1 MNTSTNPSPN
11 TTSAST
17 RTSTGTGTGTDARAS
32 ANASSIY
39 KTEAGA
45 REIQQRY
52 REMLQAWPVPAEEI
66 RIPTREGETF
76 VLVSGPKDAPPVLLL
91 HGSGANTTM
100 WQDDIASWSRHFRTY
115 ALDLIGEPGLSATS
129 RPPLSSDAHA
139 LWLDEVLEHLGI
151 TRTAIVAISL
161 GGWVALDYATRRPD
175 RVTRLALLCPGG
187 LGKQKTA
194 WLFKAVLLRAFGR
207 RGVRRSVATGTG
219 LEAPEVQHLLDHVML
234 TFTHFK
240 PRTERLPLFPDSA
253 LRRLTM
259 PMLVTVGSR
268 DAFFDSEDTARR
280 VRQCLPHATVK
291 VLPEAGHALLNQTDS
306 ILTFL
311 RAD

>member
-1 MNTSTNPSPN
+1 M
-11 TTSAST
+11 SAST
-17 RTSTGTGTGTDARAS
+17 NAPTSTST
-32 ANASSIY
+32 IY

-52 REMLQAWPVPAEEI
+52 REMLQDWPVPAEEV

-76 VLVSGPKDAPPVLLL
+76 VLASGPKDAPPVLLL

-100 WQDDIASWSRHFRTY
+100 WLDDIASWSQHFRTY
-115 ALDLIGEPGLSATS
+115 ALDLIGEPGLSAPS

-139 LWLDEVLEHLGI
+139 LWLDEVLEYLGVS
-151 TRTAIVAISL
+151 RTAIVATSL

-187 LGKQKTA
+187 VGRQKVA
-194 WLFKAVLLRAFGR
+194 WLFKAVLLRAVGR
-207 RGVRRSVATGTG
+207 RGVRRSTAAVTG
-219 LEAPEVQHLLDHVML
+219 LSAPETQHLLDHVML

-259 PMLVTVGSR
+259 PTLVTVGSR
-268 DAFFDSEDTARR
+268 DAMFDSEGTVRR
-280 VRQCLPHATVK
+280 VRQCLPHATVN

-306 ILTFL
+306 VLTFL
-311 RAD
+311 RG

>member
-1 MNTSTNPSPN
+1 MSTSTSP
-11 TTSAST
+11 TPTSA
-17 RTSTGTGTGTDARAS
+17 
-32 ANASSIY
+32 IY

-45 REIQQRY
+45 REMQQRY
-52 REMLQAWPVPAEEI
+52 REMLHAWPVPAEEV

-76 VLVSGPKDAPPVLLL
+76 VLISGPKDAPPVLLL

-100 WQDDIASWSRHFRTY
+100 WQDDIATWSRHFRTY
-115 ALDLIGEPGLSATS
+115 ALDLIGEPGFSASS

-139 LWLDEVLEHLGI
+139 LWLDEVLDHLGL
-151 TRTAIVAISL
+151 TRTAIVAASL

-187 LGKQKTA
+187 LGRQKVA
-194 WLFKAVLLRAFGR
+194 WLFKAVLLRAWGR
-207 RGVRRSVATGTG
+207 RGVRRSVATVAG
-219 LEAPEVQHLLDHVML
+219 LEAPEARHLLDHVML

-240 PRTERLPLFPDSA
+240 PRTERLPRFSDSA
-253 LRRLTM
+253 LQRLTM
-259 PMLVTVGSR
+259 PTLVTVGGR
-268 DAFFDSEDTARR
+268 DAMFDSADTARR
-280 VRQCLPHATVK
+280 IRRCVPHATVN

-306 ILTFL
+306 LLTFL